1 MKKALSIT
9 LAFALLVTVLALPV
23 SAAIGDYGIIPF
35 ANNHVTSC
43 TASLSTSGGR
53 INIRMTVVGNGT
65 QDKLGVSSVSVSE
78 KVNGKWVLKESFTG
92 DEDHD
97 DFFGYNI
104 SRYTGSTYYDGV
116 AGREYQIK
124 IIGVGQKGG
133 SSGSLTDTKTI
144 VCK

>member
-9 LAFALLVTVLALPV
+9 LAFALLAAVLAPSVFAV
-23 SAAIGDYGIIPF
+23 SIVPF
-35 ANNHVTSC
+35 SNDHVTRAVATVS
-43 TASLSTSGGR
+43 SSGGR
-53 INIRMTVVGNGT
+53 INIQMTVYGNGT

>member
-1 MKKALSIT
+1 MKKALPIT
-9 LAFALLVTVLALPV
+9 LAFALLAAVLAPSV
-23 SAAIGDYGIIPF
+23 FAVGIIPF
-35 ANNHVTSC
+35 SNDHVTK
-43 TASLSTSGGR
+43 TVATLSSSGGV
-53 INIRMTVVGNGT
+53 ITIRMTVYGNGT

-104 SRYTGSTYYDGV
+104 SRYTGSTYYEGV

-133 SSGSLTDTKTI
+133 SSGSMTDTKTI